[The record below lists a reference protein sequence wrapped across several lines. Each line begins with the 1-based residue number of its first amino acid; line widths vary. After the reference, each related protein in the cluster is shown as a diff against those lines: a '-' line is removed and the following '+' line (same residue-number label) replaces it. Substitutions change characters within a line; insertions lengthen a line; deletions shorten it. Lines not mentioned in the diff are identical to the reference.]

1 MAFPLQKSLSENAFN
16 IVSDP
21 APSSCLTP
29 AQVQRYRVRIEIAL
43 ANVRRELNEL
53 RNLAEELKLGSS
65 TMIDT
70 LALKEKRLNA
80 ALVRIDIREFGWCCQ
95 CQDEMSL
102 AHLEMEPEAPFC
114 EVCQREISARRNA
127 A

>member
-1 MAFPLQKSLSENAFN
+1 MASPQVNSLSENVYN
-16 IVSDP
+16 IALDP
-21 APSSCLTP
+21 EQSGHLTP
-29 AQVQRYRVRIEIAL
+29 AQVQRYRMHIEIAL
-43 ANVRRELNEL
+43 ANVRRELGEL
-53 RNLAEELKLGSS
+53 REREEAPALAGSAVAE
-65 TMIDT
+65 T

-102 AHLEMEPEAPFC
+102 AHLEAEPEAPFC
-114 EVCQREISARRNA
+114 KECQKEISARSKA